1 MRSVIEAR
9 AAELSI
15 EHRVHLAGYVDDL
28 AAAYK
33 AMDVCVLPSILE
45 EGLPTSLL
53 EAQLAGLPIVA
64 SDIGGTRETIAVGR
78 TGVLVQPNDPESL
91 AHAIVQL
98 SSDPERLAAMAA
110 AARPWVQQSF
120 PLDRMIGQIR
130 QIYLDALHDRERG
143 ESRGNAG

>member
-1 MRSVIEAR
+1 M
-9 AAELSI
+9 
-15 EHRVHLAGYVDDL
+15 
-28 AAAYK
+28 
-33 AMDVCVLPSILE
+33 
-45 EGLPTSLL
+45 
-53 EAQLAGLPIVA
+53 A

-120 PLDRMIGQIR
+120 PLDRIDWSTPPD
-130 QIYLDALHDRERG
+130 L
-143 ESRGNAG
+143 S